1 VENRT
6 LGDLLSSENK
16 DHFYIM
22 HLSYGMNKSER
33 KRLWKYATDNNMI
46 GLDLPYI
53 VKKDWTTLSD
63 SERQATPQNWIR
75 QFDLFCREM
84 HVGDYVVILNGT
96 RSVLGIAKITEPR
109 HRYNPDLSGNKNNDF
124 FDHIRENVKWIKKYQ
139 YDGCSLP
146 QPLTFDNTIERVT
159 PRTRSLRWKILTA
172 IDP

>member
-1 VENRT
+1 MKNRT

-16 DHFYIM
+16 DYFYIM
-22 HLSYGMNKSER
+22 HLSYGMNKSQR

-46 GLDLPYI
+46 GLDLPDI
-53 VKKDWTTLSD
+53 VDQDWANLSD
-63 SERQATPQNWIR
+63 SERQATPPNWIR

-84 HVGDYVVILNGT
+84 RVGDYVVILNGT
-96 RSVLGIAKITEPR
+96 RSVLGIVKITEPR
-109 HRYNPDLSGNKNNDF
+109 HRYNPDLSGDINNGF
-124 FDHIRENVKWIKKYQ
+124 FDHIRENVEWIKKYQ
-139 YDGCSLP
+139 YDGYPLP